1 MNTMLLLLCLIV
13 YVSHSMGHYM
23 PIVEGNELIRIADQ
37 PINETD
43 RVVTCKFLL
52 DLLEHNKYACFS
64 RDEIFNVSHGTTKN
78 IVYDSVMQMMDIN
91 HILDKNNKQYN
102 EKIIE
107 NSELFLLTIRDPI
120 TIVLTNTFEF
130 YFDKVQEILSN
141 TTSYNNYT
149 YTGTIHTGKKDISY
163 TTFPNSSY
171 VKYNNYCH
179 YIDNKKNNVCISTER
194 SLYLEILDGFI
205 NHFQRWIY

>member
-1 MNTMLLLLCLIV
+1 MNTTLLLLCLI
-13 YVSHSMGHYM
+13 SLLSLCMGHYM

-43 RVVTCKFLL
+43 RVITCKFLL
-52 DLLEHNKYACFS
+52 DLLEYNRYACFS
-64 RDEIFNVSHGTTKN
+64 RDEIFNASYGKTKN
-78 IVYDSVMQMMDIN
+78 IVYDTVIQMMDIN
-91 HILDKNNKQYN
+91 HILDKHRKQYID
-102 EKIIE
+102 KIIE
-107 NSELFLLTIRDPI
+107 NSDLFTLTIRDPI
-120 TIVLTNTFEF
+120 SIVLTNTFEF
-130 YFDKVQEILSN
+130 YFDKIEEILSN

-149 YTGTIHTGKKDISY
+149 YTGTIHTGKKDISF

-179 YIDNKKNNVCISTER
+179 FIDNKKNNVCISTER

>member
-1 MNTMLLLLCLIV
+1 MNTTLLLLCLIL

-64 RDEIFNVSHGTTKN
+64 RDEIFNVSYGKTKN
-78 IVYDSVMQMMDIN
+78 VVYDTVMQMMDIN
-91 HILDKNNKQYN
+91 HILDKHNKQYID
-102 EKIIE
+102 KIIE
-107 NSELFLLTIRDPI
+107 DSSLFALTIKDPI

-149 YTGTIHTGKKDISY
+149 YTGIIHTGKKDINY
-163 TTFPNSSY
+163 ITFPNSSY
-171 VKYNNYCH
+171 VKNNNYCH
-179 YIDNKKNNVCISTER
+179 FIDNKKNNVCISTER

>member
-1 MNTMLLLLCLIV
+1 MNTTLLLLCLIV
-13 YVSHSMGHYM
+13 YLRHVMAHYM

-43 RVVTCKFLL
+43 RVITCKFLL
-52 DLLEHNKYACFS
+52 DLLEHNNYACFS
-64 RDEIFNVSHGTTKN
+64 RDEIFNASHGKTKN
-78 IVYDSVMQMMDIN
+78 VVYDSVMKMMDIN
-91 HILDKNNKQYN
+91 HILDKHRKQYID
-102 EKIIE
+102 KIIE
-107 NSELFLLTIRDPI
+107 NSDLFSLTIRDPI
-120 TIVLTNTFEF
+120 SIVLTNTFEF
-130 YFDKVQEILSN
+130 YFDKIQEILSN

-149 YTGTIHTGKKDISY
+149 YTGTIHTGKKDISF

-179 YIDNKKNNVCISTER
+179 FIDNKKNNVCISTER

-205 NHFQRWIY
+205 NHFQKWIY

>member
-1 MNTMLLLLCLIV
+1 MNTTLLLLCLIL
-13 YVSHSMGHYM
+13 YMSLCTGHYI

-64 RDEIFNVSHGTTKN
+64 RDEIFNVSYGKTKN
-78 IVYDSVMQMMDIN
+78 VVYDSIMKMMDIN

-102 EKIIE
+102 QKIIE

-149 YTGTIHTGKKDISY
+149 YTGIIHTGKKDISY

-179 YIDNKKNNVCISTER
+179 FIDNKKNNVCISTER